1 MFCTCQG
8 KSRIWLKFFNNAAK
22 KRQSVLKTIL
32 ESGSRVVSRLTV
44 VIQREVILGVA
55 EFLWSTRDENIVLTK
70 EILKA
75 SNLLC
80 RKTKDMTT

>member
-1 MFCTCQG
+1 MQRF
-8 KSRIWLKFFNNAAK
+8 
-22 KRQSVLKTIL
+22 LKTIL
-32 ESGSRVVSRLTV
+32 ESGSSVNVSMLTV

-55 EFLWSTRDENIVLTK
+55 EFLWSTRDENIVVTK

-80 RKTKDMTT
+80 RKTKDTTRWVTWQQKRDQLGHNKAPTL

>member
-1 MFCTCQG
+1 MQRF
-8 KSRIWLKFFNNAAK
+8 
-22 KRQSVLKTIL
+22 LKTIL
-32 ESGSRVVSRLTV
+32 ESGSSVNVSMLTV

-55 EFLWSTRDENIVLTK
+55 EFLWSTRDENIVVTK

-80 RKTKDMTT
+80 RKTKGMTR

>member
-1 MFCTCQG
+1 MEY
-8 KSRIWLKFFNNAAK
+8 KFYNNAAN
-22 KRQSVLKTIL
+22 KRRRFLKALL
-32 ESGSRVVSRLTV
+32 ESGSSADVSTLTV

-55 EFLWSTRDENIVLTK
+55 EFLRSTRDENIVLTK

-80 RKTKDMTT
+80 RKTKDMTM